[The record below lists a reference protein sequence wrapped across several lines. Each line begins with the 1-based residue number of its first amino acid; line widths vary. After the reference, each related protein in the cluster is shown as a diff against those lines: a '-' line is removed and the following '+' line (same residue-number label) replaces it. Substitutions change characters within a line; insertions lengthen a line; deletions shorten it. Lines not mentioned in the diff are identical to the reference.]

1 MKIGLKPLKE
11 QVVVIT
17 GASSGIGLATAKLA
31 AKRGARVVL
40 ASRSRPDLRRAVKEI
55 QKEGGEATY
64 VVADVS
70 DASDVQHIA
79 DVAIR
84 EFGGFDTWVNNAGV
98 SIYGRMEKVP
108 VRDARQLFEVN
119 YWGVVNGCTAAV
131 PHLRRRGG
139 AIINIGSVLSD
150 RAVPLQGH
158 YSASKHAVKGY
169 TDALRME
176 LEEAGAPISVTLVKP
191 AAIDTPYTEHA
202 RNYMD
207 EETNVPPPVYAPRV
221 VARAILRCAER
232 PTRDIVVGGGGRFLT
247 AFGNLAPGLMD
258 RYMEALMFDQQ
269 KRDEPTSRP
278 RGDSLYKPQ
287 KRTGRERGDYTG
299 HVARTSAYTGARLN
313 PLKTLLAV
321 TVVGVAATIM
331 LGGNGSPP
339 TGEREGRTR
348 GYPGPDASRM
358 REMERDVE
366 LTGV

>member
-207 EETNVPPPVYAPRV
+207 
-221 VARAILRCAER
+221 
-232 PTRDIVVGGGGRFLT
+232 
-247 AFGNLAPGLMD
+247 
-258 RYMEALMFDQQ
+258 
-269 KRDEPTSRP
+269 
-278 RGDSLYKPQ
+278 
-287 KRTGRERGDYTG
+287 
-299 HVARTSAYTGARLN
+299 
-313 PLKTLLAV
+313 
-321 TVVGVAATIM
+321 
-331 LGGNGSPP
+331 
-339 TGEREGRTR
+339 
-348 GYPGPDASRM
+348 
-358 REMERDVE
+358 
-366 LTGV
+366 